1 MATATTFG
9 SSHFGAAQLGHKK
22 RTECLIRIADCIYR
36 HPGGT
41 LPAKFHNPK
50 DYKAMVRL
58 MNRPEATHAAVLA
71 PHYERT
77 LGLMYQTA
85 GPVLILHDTT
95 ELDYTGLKSI
105 TDLGSIGNGGCR
117 GYLCHNSLA
126 FDPERR
132 EVLGLVS
139 QILHCR
145 QCVGPKESARS
156 KRERASRE
164 SRLWLKGMAATGPA
178 PAEASRLWVH
188 VADRGADTYEF
199 LANLVQ
205 QQRSF
210 VIRSCT
216 DRRIHLGHKTTDST
230 GYVHVYAR
238 SLRLQGCRQVKVSA
252 RAGRPARRAR
262 VQVGFAPVLLRPP
275 VACCGQYERRPLPLW
290 IVYVREIEAPAGTP
304 PLEWFLLTDLP
315 IKCLEDA
322 WERVS
327 WYESRW
333 VIEEYHKA
341 QKTGCAI
348 EELQF
353 TSSKAL
359 QPMIA
364 LLSVTAVTLLNL
376 REASRAPDAK
386 QRPATSVVDES
397 YVEVLSGWRHG
408 RTCPEWSVHDFFYAL
423 ARLGGHQNRKR
434 DCRPGWLILWRGWMA
449 LQHMVDGAEAMGIKF
464 RGQT

>member
-139 QILHCR
+139 QICTAASVSVPR
-145 QCVGPKESARS
+145 KAPGPSVNVP
-156 KRERASRE
+156 
-164 SRLWLKGMAATGPA
+164 AAK
-178 PAEASRLWVH
+178 V
-188 VADRGADTYEF
+188 
-199 LANLVQ
+199 
-205 QQRSF
+205 
-210 VIRSCT
+210 
-216 DRRIHLGHKTTDST
+216 DS
-230 GYVHVYAR
+230 G
-238 SLRLQGCRQVKVSA
+238 
-252 RAGRPARRAR
+252 
-262 VQVGFAPVLLRPP
+262 
-275 VACCGQYERRPLPLW
+275 
-290 IVYVREIEAPAGTP
+290 
-304 PLEWFLLTDLP
+304 
-315 IKCLEDA
+315 
-322 WERVS
+322 
-327 WYESRW
+327 
-333 VIEEYHKA
+333 
-341 QKTGCAI
+341 
-348 EELQF
+348 
-353 TSSKAL
+353 
-359 QPMIA
+359 
-364 LLSVTAVTLLNL
+364 
-376 REASRAPDAK
+376 
-386 QRPATSVVDES
+386 
-397 YVEVLSGWRHG
+397 
-408 RTCPEWSVHDFFYAL
+408 
-423 ARLGGHQNRKR
+423 
-434 DCRPGWLILWRGWMA
+434 
-449 LQHMVDGAEAMGIKF
+449 
-464 RGQT
+464 